1 LKNPSLIASLHLRGL
16 NQERLAALIG
26 SSRSHVC
33 QVLLKKPGRG
43 GKTRKKLAAHL
54 NSYELTLL
62 GWDEKGRPFH
72 VESSKCSKIATPV
85 LDSFRQP

>member
-1 LKNPSLIASLHLRGL
+1 M
-16 NQERLAALIG
+16 IG

-43 GKTRKKLAAHL
+43 GKTRKKLAQLL

-62 GWDEKGRPFH
+62 GWDSEGRLFP
-72 VESSKCSKIATPV
+72 VESPNPCKKPTPI
-85 LDSFRQP
+85 LDSVRQP